1 VTSAVLRPASALSG
15 SDLHV
20 TRLDG
25 APITRSIVS
34 SAAGAIAIVLGF
46 ATLMGW
52 KFDVSILKSAL
63 PGLVYM
69 PANTAICFVL
79 LGVALLLPRATA
91 VLAPSVVAAIALL
104 TLFEYLG
111 LKIGIDQLF
120 FRDNGPLSVSA
131 PGRLSINTTVVLLLI
146 AAALLLVRFDGRR
159 AVVAQGTALAAGTV
173 AWLAVLGYT
182 SGAKDLYGL
191 PGRAPVAL
199 HTALGFIVVAVGVL
213 ALRPEVGVIKLL
225 TSKTATGSLLRRL
238 APVLI
243 LGPALLGWVRHLGV
257 HGDHYAG
264 QLLFVSGL
272 IGLMVIALVTTARTV
287 GRTESALE
295 LAESAKRK
303 NEQDLDRFFTL
314 SLELLCI
321 ADNEGN
327 LQRVNPAWEETLG
340 WTSDDLAKKP
350 FLALVHPDDREM
362 TLRAIDEN
370 ATGAAALVAEF
381 ENRYLCKD
389 GSYRWFQWGTAAAPE
404 QNIIYA
410 AGRDITE
417 RKDAE
422 AALRRLA
429 EELEERFA
437 ARTADLSAAN
447 EELEAFAYS
456 VSHDL
461 RAPLRG
467 IDGFSQA
474 VLEEYSE
481 SLDETGRDYLV
492 RLRSASQRMGH
503 LIDDMLSL
511 SRVSRFELSRE
522 QMDLSAI
529 ATSLAVEL
537 HEREP
542 DREVEFVIHDGV
554 TALGDF
560 RFLSI
565 VLENLLANAFKFT
578 SKSATAR
585 IEFGRELIDGENAY
599 FVRDDGVGFDM
610 TYAEQLFVPFQRLHT
625 ATEFPGSGI
634 GLATIR
640 RIIARH
646 GGRVWAHGEIDRGA
660 TMYFTLGEPDDRH

>member
-1 VTSAVLRPASALSG
+1 MTSAVLRPVSALSG
-15 SDLHV
+15 SELQP
-20 TRLDG
+20 TRREV

-34 SAAGAIAIVLGF
+34 STAGAISVALGVSTLLGWVL
-46 ATLMGW
+46 
-52 KFDVSILKSAL
+52 DISILKTAW
-63 PGLVYM
+63 PGLVSM
-69 PANTAICFVL
+69 PVNSAICFVL
-79 LGVALLLPRATA
+79 LGIALLLPRMAS
-91 VLAPSVVAAIALL
+91 VLAPSAVAAIGLL
-104 TLFEYLG
+104 TLAEYFGLKLG
-111 LKIGIDQLF
+111 LDQLF
-120 FRDNGPLSVSA
+120 FRDSDPLSVTA
-131 PGRLSINTTVVLLLI
+131 PGRPSVNTTAVLLLI
-146 AAALLLVRFDGRR
+146 TAALLLVRHTGRW
-159 AVVAQGTALAAGTV
+159 AVTAQVTALAAGTV

-182 SGAKDLYGL
+182 SGTKELYGL
-191 PGRAPVAL
+191 PGRAPIAV

-213 ALRPEVGVIKLL
+213 ALRPEVGAIRRL

-238 APVLI
+238 APILI
-243 LGPALLGWVRHLGV
+243 LGPALLSWVRHLST

-264 QLLFVSGL
+264 QWMFVSGL
-272 IGLMVIALVTTARTV
+272 IGLIVIALVTTARTV

-340 WTSDDLAKKP
+340 WTIDDLAKKP
-350 FLALVHPDDREM
+350 FVELVHPDDREM
-362 TLRAIDEN
+362 TLRAIREN
-370 ATGAAALVAEF
+370 AAGSAALVVEF
-381 ENRYLCKD
+381 ENRYLCSD
-389 GSYRWFQWGTAAAPE
+389 GSYRWFQWGTAAAPD
-404 QNIIYA
+404 QNVIYA
-410 AGRDITE
+410 AGRDISE
-417 RKDAE
+417 RKDTE
-422 AALRRLA
+422 AALRKLA

-481 SLDETGRDYLV
+481 RLDETGRDYLM

-511 SRVSRFELSRE
+511 SRVSRVELDKERV
-522 QMDLSAI
+522 DLSAI

-537 HEREP
+537 QERDP
-542 DREVEFVIHDGV
+542 DRRVQFVIEDGLV
-554 TALGDF
+554 AQGDF

-565 VLENLLANAFKFT
+565 VLENLLSNAFKFT
-578 SKSATAR
+578 STRATAR
-585 IEFGRELIDGENAY
+585 IEFGREAVDGEDAY

-610 TYAEQLFVPFQRLHT
+610 AYSDQLFTPFQRLHT
-625 ATEFPGSGI
+625 EAEFPGSGI

-640 RIIARH
+640 RVVARH
-646 GGRVWAHGEIDRGA
+646 DGRAWAHGELDRGA
-660 TMYFTLGEPDDRH
+660 TVYFTLGATV